1 MYDELIKLISEAGN
15 SVDFAPFG
23 DGISDEWIESAEKR
37 LCVKFPKS
45 YKWWLSN
52 YNGGEIYGEE
62 IYSIYGI
69 DFDAVVGGDIVY
81 INELSRR
88 EDADFINKLIIS
100 EANDELFYFELS
112 QGLIDGE
119 YPVYEYYS
127 KTLYANSFSEFL
139 KKRILDI

>member
-1 MYDELIKLISEAGN
+1 MYDELFKLISDAGDGVN
-15 SVDFAPFG
+15 FAPFG
-23 DGISDEWIESAEKR
+23 DGISDGWIESAEKR
-37 LCVKFPKS
+37 LCVEFPIS
-45 YKWWLSN
+45 YKWWLKN

-81 INELSRR
+81 INELSRK
-88 EDADFINKLIIS
+88 EDVNFENKLIIS
-100 EANDELFYFELS
+100 EPNDELFYFDLS

-127 KTLYANSFSEFL
+127 KTFYANSFSEFL